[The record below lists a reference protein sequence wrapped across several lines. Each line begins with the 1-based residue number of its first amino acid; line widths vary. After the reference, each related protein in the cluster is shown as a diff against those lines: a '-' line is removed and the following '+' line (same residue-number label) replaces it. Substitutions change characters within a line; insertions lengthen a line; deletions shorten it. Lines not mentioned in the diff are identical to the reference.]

1 MKNIILIGM
10 PGCGKSTFGKKLA
23 EEMHRD
29 FYDADEVLVM
39 REKRT
44 IADFFAESEEDFRA
58 AETRTLQYLAEMDG
72 VIIAT
77 GGGAVTRPEN
87 MELLSKNGVIVFIDR
102 KPEKIYETIND
113 VVRPLLND
121 DRLRLFKLY
130 EERIELY
137 REYANYIIGNN
148 GSSEATV
155 EKLVKYVRGE
165 FDEKDFGN

>member
-39 REKRT
+39 REHRT
-44 IADFFAESEEDFRA
+44 IADFFAESEEAFRT

-121 DRLRLFKLY
+121 DKLRLFKLY

-148 GSSEATV
+148 GSSESTV

>member
-23 EEMHRD
+23 EELHRD

-39 REKRT
+39 REHRT
-44 IADFFAESEEDFRA
+44 IEDFFAESEAAFRE
-58 AETRTLQYLAEMDG
+58 AETRTLKYLAEMEN

-87 MELLSKNGVIVFIDR
+87 MELLSQNGVIVFIDR

-113 VVRPLLND
+113 VVRPLLTD
-121 DRLRLFKLY
+121 DKLRLFKLY
-130 EERIELY
+130 EDRIELY
-137 REYANYIIGNN
+137 KEYATYIIGNN
-148 GSSEATV
+148 GPSEATV
-155 EKLVKYVRGE
+155 EKLLNYVRGIKE
-165 FDEKDFGN
+165 

>member
-39 REKRT
+39 REHRT
-44 IADFFAESEEDFRA
+44 IADFFAESEEAFRV

-121 DRLRLFKLY
+121 DKLRLFKLY

-148 GSSEATV
+148 GFSEATV

>member
-10 PGCGKSTFGKKLA
+10 PGCGKTTFGKKLA
-23 EEMHRD
+23 EEMKRE
-29 FYDADEVLVM
+29 FFDADEVLVM

-44 IADFFAESEEDFRA
+44 IADFFAESEAAFRE
-58 AETRTLQYLAEMDG
+58 AETRTLKYLAEKEG

-87 MELLSKNGVIVFIDR
+87 MELLSENGVIVFIDR

-113 VVRPLLND
+113 VVRPLLGED
-121 DRLRLFKLY
+121 KVRLFKLY

-137 REYANYIIGNN
+137 KEYATFIIGNN

-155 EKLVKYVRGE
+155 EKLVKYVRGVTE
-165 FDEKDFGN
+165 

>member
-10 PGCGKSTFGKKLA
+10 PGCGKTTFGKKLA
-23 EEMHRD
+23 EEMHRE

-39 REKRT
+39 REHRS
-44 IADFFAESEEDFRA
+44 IADFFAESEEAFRA
-58 AETRTLQYLAEMDG
+58 AETKTLQYLAEMEG

-87 MELLSKNGVIVFIDR
+87 MELLSENGVIVFIDR
-102 KPEKIYETIND
+102 KPENIYITIND

-121 DRLRLFKLY
+121 DKLRLFKLY

-137 REYANYIIGNN
+137 KKYATYIIGNN

-155 EKLVKYVRGE
+155 EKLVNYVRGIN
-165 FDEKDFGN
+165 K

>member
-44 IADFFAESEEDFRA
+44 IADFFAESEEAFRT
-58 AETRTLQYLAEMDG
+58 AETRTLQYLAEKEG

-121 DRLRLFKLY
+121 DKLRLFKLY

-137 REYANYIIGNN
+137 QKYANYIIGNN
-148 GSSEATV
+148 GLSEATV
-155 EKLVKYVRGE
+155 EKLVNYVRGVQE
-165 FDEKDFGN
+165 

>member
-39 REKRT
+39 REHRS
-44 IADFFAESEEDFRA
+44 IADFFAESEEAFRT
-58 AETRTLQYLAEMDG
+58 AETKTLQYLAEMDG

-148 GSSEATV
+148 GSSEVTV

-165 FDEKDFGN
+165 FDAKDFGN